1 MPNYREVDAV
11 YIEFNTGHPDIVG
24 EWEVRDI
31 GMQGGA
37 TNGVSKVKWI
47 KILRKFKKKV
57 SKYYITHGWKC
68 G

>member
-1 MPNYREVDAV
+1 MIVCDNITAASEKLIVRHKAMPNYREVDAV

-37 TNGVSKVKWI
+37 TNGVSKVK
-47 KILRKFKKKV
+47 
-57 SKYYITHGWKC
+57 
-68 G
+68 